1 MATTS
6 RYATPSQTTGA
17 QNNPTSTK
25 SAGSTSSNGTT
36 NSTADSTS
44 HTNSSTNSVNMD
56 PGSLAA
62 LQGLIAQ
69 LASGGT
75 DNMKQD
81 RATKVTEIGTLQ
93 RDRQGYSKEAAF
105 ADAKGLMAQTM
116 RQALEKL
123 MPGINSGSL
132 GAGASQSSMRALLTQ
147 KAAENAA
154 ENASAQGLT
163 AAVNYGNVSNG
174 ISGVLE
180 RLIAQQDPAAA
191 ALINALNVAK
201 GAVTSSTT
209 SSDTTGSVVT
219 NGTTTNNGTTNEA
232 KNIGYGGNT
241 TMDPVTPVNAPN
253 VQFFGQQTQPEPTS
267 AVGSTADFLN
277 QLYGNNS
284 NAYNNY
290 TF

>member
-17 QNNPTSTK
+17 NNPTSTK
-25 SAGSTSSNGTT
+25 GAGATSSNCTT
-36 NSTADSTS
+36 SSTADSTS
-44 HTNSSTNSVNMD
+44 HTNSSTNSVNID
-56 PGSLAA
+56 PASLAA

-105 ADAKGLMAQTM
+105 ADAQGLMAQTM

-123 MPGINSGSL
+123 MPGINAGSL

-147 KAAENAA
+147 RAAENAA

-174 ISGVLE
+174 ISSVLE
-180 RLIAQQDPAAA
+180 KLIAQQDPAAA

-209 SSDTTGSVVT
+209 SSDTTGSTTT

-232 KNIGYGGNT
+232 KNIGYGGAT
-241 TMDPVTPVNAPN
+241 TMDPVVATNAPN
-253 VQFFGQQTQPEPTS
+253 VQFFGQQSQPESTGT
-267 AVGSTADFLN
+267 AGSSADFLD

-284 NAYNNY
+284 SAFSNY
-290 TF
+290 II